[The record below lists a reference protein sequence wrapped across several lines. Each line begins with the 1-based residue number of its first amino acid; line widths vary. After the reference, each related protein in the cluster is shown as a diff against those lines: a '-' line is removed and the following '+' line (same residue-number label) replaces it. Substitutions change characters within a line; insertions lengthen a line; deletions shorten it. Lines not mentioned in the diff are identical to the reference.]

1 MLPVGRKRQHDGD
14 TTYTASV
21 REQPHYQRLLESAG
35 YIWFR
40 AAHDGQLADIDPA
53 AAHLFGWSHDELVG
67 RPLCELVHPDWQ
79 SRVHIFYRNQ
89 FEENIPETTFEFPI
103 LTASGQ
109 YRWVEQIVHL
119 NLEEPAAPFEG
130 IVRDI
135 TRRHQASERL
145 DVINHLAWSLIEQS
159 GNLIAVTDTEGRY
172 IFANSDYLDWLGCS
186 LQDILGKS
194 DLELGIPDLPRF
206 HAMTMQVI
214 TSGAMSIVE
223 EDIECKDMP
232 RSFTIIKH
240 PMRSPAGYIT
250 GVVTIM
256 RDISARKQAEDAL
269 RQSEERY
276 RIIVE
281 NQKELISRWTADT
294 RLTFVNDAYCRAFG
308 RSRDQLIGS
317 SYLDLIPAELHTQIQ
332 RQIDESIRSRTPIH
346 YEHPVI
352 TPDGEIQ
359 WQEWTDV
366 PIFDAQGNF
375 VEFQSS
381 GRDVTRR
388 RLAELDRSDY
398 IKRLEVIQQ
407 VDMELTRSLDIDYVL
422 EIALAAAV
430 SISRADAGAIHL
442 LENDQLRVARVI
454 GDYPDGLVGTSIPL
468 TSGLIG
474 RAARRKEAELVFDV
488 MRDPDYMP
496 NVADIQ
502 AQMTMP
508 LMAQDRLIGTI
519 NVQTREP
526 GRFTPQMFDFLK
538 LLASRIA
545 SALDNARLYRTT
557 ESQLAELQ
565 SLYQQVSHLEQLKTQ
580 MIRIAAHD
588 LRNPLGVIN
597 GYLQLIRGEQESTS
611 DPRLLEYV
619 DVMKESVAR
628 IDKITRDILTL
639 ERVSAGRTSM
649 DEDIDMTKLVLDAV
663 QASRAQASHKSQDL
677 QVEVPPK
684 AAYVRGDRFMLPE
697 TAVNLISNAIKYTP
711 DGGRIIV
718 RLKTENDQV
727 IFTVEDNGIGIP
739 QDRQAGLF
747 QPFYRV
753 QLKET
758 RAIKGTGLGLHLVKT
773 IIEQHGGHIRF
784 QSTYGQ
790 GSTFGF
796 ELPRVVPAATNGR
809 SRRRA
814 AQG

>member
-1 MLPVGRKRQHDGD
+1 MGRKQQHHSNSTQG
-14 TTYTASV
+14 V
-21 REQPHYQRLLESAG
+21 PLREHPQPHYQRLLESAG
-35 YIWFR
+35 YVWFR
-40 AAHDGQLADIDPA
+40 AACDGVVTDIDA
-53 AAHLFGWSHDELVG
+53 TAEHLFGWSRDEFVG
-67 RPLCELVHPDWQ
+67 RTLCEMVHSDWQ
-79 SRVHIFYRNQ
+79 SRVHIFYLNQ
-89 FEENIPETTFEFPI
+89 LEENIPETTFEFPI
-103 LTASGQ
+103 RTASGQ

-119 NLEEPAAPFEG
+119 NPEDPTVPFEG
-130 IVRDI
+130 IIRDI
-135 TRRHQASERL
+135 TRRHQATERL
-145 DVINHLAWSLIEQS
+145 DVMSHVSWSLIEQS

-172 IFANSDYLDWLGCS
+172 VFANSDYLDWLGCS

-194 DLELGIPDLPRF
+194 DLELGMVGMPRF
-206 HAMTMQVI
+206 HALTMQVM
-214 TSGAMSIVE
+214 TSGAMRIIE
-223 EDIECKDMP
+223 ENLHYKGLP

-240 PMRSPAGYIT
+240 PMRSPAGLVT
-250 GVVTIM
+250 GAVTIM

-281 NQKELISRWTADT
+281 QQKELISRWTSDT

-308 RSRDQLIGS
+308 QTREQLIGT
-317 SYLDLIPAELHTQIQ
+317 SYLDLVPPELHAQMHQQIE
-332 RQIDESIRSRTPIH
+332 ESIRSRVPIH

-352 TPDGEIQ
+352 APDGELH

-388 RLAELDRSDY
+388 RLAEIDRSDY
-398 IKRLEVIQQ
+398 IQRLEVIQQ
-407 VDMELTRSLDIDYVL
+407 VDIELTRSLDIDYVL
-422 EIALAAAV
+422 DIALSAAV

-454 GDYPDGLVGTSIPL
+454 GDYPDGLVGTVIPL
-468 TSGLIG
+468 TTGLIG

-488 MRDPDYMP
+488 MSDPDYVP
-496 NVADIQ
+496 NVAHIQ

-508 LMAQDRLIGTI
+508 LIAQDRLIGTI
-519 NVQTREP
+519 NVQTSEP

-538 LLASRIA
+538 LLAARIA
-545 SALDNARLYRTT
+545 SALDNARLHRTT

-565 SLYQQVSHLEQLKTQ
+565 SLYQQVSNLEQLKTQ

-597 GYLQLIRGEQESTS
+597 GYLQLIRGEQEPVS
-611 DPRLLEYV
+611 DPRLLDYV
-619 DVMKESVAR
+619 DIMKDSVTR

-649 DEDIDMTKLVLDAV
+649 DEDIDMTKLALDAV
-663 QASRAQASHKSQDL
+663 QTSRIQATRKSQDL
-677 QVEVPPK
+677 QVELPPK
-684 AAYVRGDRFMLPE
+684 AVYVRGDRFLLPE
-697 TAVNLISNAIKYTP
+697 TAVNLINNAIKYTP

-718 RLKTENDQV
+718 RLWTEGDQV
-727 IFTVEDNGIGIP
+727 IFTVEDNGVGIP
-739 QDRQAGLF
+739 EDRQVGLF

-758 RAIKGTGLGLHLVKT
+758 RAIKGTGLGLHLVRT
-773 IIEQHGGHIRF
+773 IIEQHGGHVRF
-784 QSTYGQ
+784 QSSYGQ

-796 ELPRVVPAATNGR
+796 DLPRVTVAASNGR

-814 AQG
+814 AHG

>member
-1 MLPVGRKRQHDGD
+1 MPETPVWEHP
-14 TTYTASV
+14 
-21 REQPHYQRLLESAG
+21 QPHYQRLLESAG

-40 AAHDGQLADIDPA
+40 ASAEGHLIDIDLA
-53 AAHLFGWSHDELVG
+53 AQHLFGWSREELIG
-67 RPLCELVHPDWQ
+67 RTLCDLVHPDWQ

-89 FEENIPETTFEFPI
+89 LEESIPETTFEFPI
-103 LTASGQ
+103 RTASGQ
-109 YRWVEQIVHL
+109 NRWVEQIVHL
-119 NLEEPAAPFEG
+119 NPEDPAATFEG

-135 TRRHQASERL
+135 TRRRQAGERL
-145 DVINHLAWSLIEQS
+145 DIMSQLSWSLIEQS
-159 GNLIAVTDTEGRY
+159 GNLMAVTDTEGRY
-172 IFANSDYLDWLGCS
+172 VFANSDYLDWLGCS
-186 LQDILGKS
+186 LQAILGKS
-194 DLELGIPDLPRF
+194 DLELGIVGMPRF
-206 HAMTMQVI
+206 HALTMQVM
-214 TSGAMSIVE
+214 TSGAMRIIE
-223 EDIECKDMP
+223 ENIHYKGIP

-240 PMRSPAGYIT
+240 PMRSPAGHMT
-250 GVVTIM
+250 GAVTIM

-281 NQKELISRWTADT
+281 QQKELISRWTADT
-294 RLTFVNDAYCRAFG
+294 RLTFVNDAYCRAFV
-308 RSRDQLIGS
+308 RSRDQLIGT
-317 SYLDLIPAELHTQIQ
+317 SYLDLIPPELHAQMRQ
-332 RQIDESIRSRTPIH
+332 QIDESIRSRAPIH

-352 TPDGEIQ
+352 TTDGELH

-366 PIFDAQGNF
+366 PIYDAQGNF

-388 RLAELDRSDY
+388 RLAEIDRSDY

-407 VDMELTRSLDIDYVL
+407 VDIELTRSLDIDYVL
-422 EIALAAAV
+422 GIALAAAV

-442 LENDQLRVARVI
+442 LENDQLRVSRVI
-454 GDYPDGLVGTSIPL
+454 GDYPDGLVGMVIPL
-468 TSGLIG
+468 STGLIG

-488 MRDPDYMP
+488 MSDPDYVP
-496 NVADIQ
+496 NVASIQ

-508 LMAQDRLIGTI
+508 LIAQDRLIGTI
-519 NVQTREP
+519 NVQTSEP

-538 LLASRIA
+538 LLAARIA
-545 SALDNARLYRTT
+545 SALDNARLHRTT

-565 SLYQQVSHLEQLKTQ
+565 SLYQQVSSLEQLKTQ

-597 GYLQLIRGEQESTS
+597 GYLQLIRGEEDPPP

-619 DVMKESVAR
+619 DVMKESVTR

-649 DEDIDMTKLVLDAV
+649 DEDIDMTKLVLDAA
-663 QASRAQASHKSQDL
+663 QTSRAQATRKSQDL
-677 QVEVPPK
+677 QIELPQK
-684 AAYVRGDRFMLPE
+684 AVYVRGDRFMLPE
-697 TAVNLISNAIKYTP
+697 TAINLISNAIKYTP
-711 DGGRIIV
+711 EGGRIIV
-718 RLKTENDQV
+718 RLWTEGEQV
-727 IFTVEDNGIGIP
+727 IFTVEDNGLGIP
-739 QDRQAGLF
+739 EDRQVGLF

-773 IIEQHGGHIRF
+773 IIEQHGGHVRF

-796 ELPRVVPAATNGR
+796 ELPRAAVAATSRR

>member
-1 MLPVGRKRQHDGD
+1 MCEQP
-14 TTYTASV
+14 
-21 REQPHYQRLLESAG
+21 QPHYQRLLESAG

-40 AAHDGQLADIDPA
+40 ATSDGHLTDIDLA
-53 AAHLFGWSHDELVG
+53 AEHLFGWSRDELVG
-67 RPLCELVHPDWQ
+67 RTLCEVVHPDWQ
-79 SRVHIFYRNQ
+79 SRVHIFYANQ
-89 FEENIPETTFEFPI
+89 LEENIPETTFEFPI
-103 LTASGQ
+103 RTASGQ

-119 NLEEPAAPFEG
+119 NSEEPTVTFEG

-135 TRRHQASERL
+135 TRRHQAAERL
-145 DVINHLAWSLIEQS
+145 DVMSQLSWSLIEQS
-159 GNLIAVTDTEGRY
+159 GSLIAVTDTQGCY
-172 IFANSDYLDWLGCS
+172 LFANSEYLNWLGCS

-194 DLELGIPDLPRF
+194 NLELDMPEMPRF
-206 HAMTMQVI
+206 HALTMQVM
-214 TSGAMSIVE
+214 TSEAMQVLE
-223 EDIECKDMP
+223 EKIYDKGLP
-232 RSFTIIKH
+232 RTFTIIIH
-240 PMRSPAGYIT
+240 PMRSPAGHIA
-250 GVVTIM
+250 GAVTIM

-281 NQKELISRWTADT
+281 QQKELISRWTADT
-294 RLTFVNDAYCRAFG
+294 RLTFVNDAYCRAFA
-308 RSRDQLIGS
+308 RSRDQLIGT
-317 SYLDLIPAELHTQIQ
+317 SYLDLVPSELHTQM
-332 RQIDESIRSRTPIH
+332 RQQIEESIRNRAPIH
-346 YEHPVI
+346 HEHPVI
-352 TPDGEIQ
+352 MSDGELH

-366 PIFDAQGNF
+366 PIFDSHGNF

-388 RLAELDRSDY
+388 RLAEIDRSEY
-398 IKRLEVIQQ
+398 IQRLEVIQQ
-407 VDMELTRSLDIDYVL
+407 VDIELTRSLDIDYVL
-422 EIALAAAV
+422 SIALSAAV

-442 LENDQLRVARVI
+442 LENDQLRVSRVI
-454 GDYPDGLVGTSIPL
+454 GDYPDGLLGTVIPL
-468 TSGLIG
+468 TTGLIG
-474 RAARRKEAELVFDV
+474 RAARRKEAELVLNVAD
-488 MRDPDYMP
+488 DPDYVP
-496 NVADIQ
+496 NVAHIQ

-508 LMAQDRLIGTI
+508 LIAQDRLIGTI
-519 NVQTREP
+519 NVQSSEP

-538 LLASRIA
+538 LLAARIA
-545 SALDNARLYRTT
+545 SALDNARLHRMT

-565 SLYQQVSHLEQLKTQ
+565 SLYQQVSDLEQLKTQ

-597 GYLQLIRGEQESTS
+597 GYLQMIRSEQEPPL
-611 DPRLLEYV
+611 DPRLIEYV
-619 DVMKESVAR
+619 DAMKESVTR

-649 DEDIDMTKLVLDAV
+649 DEDIDMTKLALDAV
-663 QASRAQASHKSQDL
+663 QSSRTQATQKSQDL
-677 QVEVPPK
+677 QVELPSK
-684 AAYVRGDRFMLPE
+684 AVYVRGDRFLLPE
-697 TAVNLISNAIKYTP
+697 TAINLISNAIKYTP

-718 RLKTENDQV
+718 RLWTEGEQV
-727 IFTVEDNGIGIP
+727 IFTVEDNGVGIP
-739 QDRQAGLF
+739 EDRQVGLF

-773 IIEQHGGHIRF
+773 IIEQHGGRIRF
-784 QSTYGQ
+784 QSRYGQ

-796 ELPRVVPAATNGR
+796 ELPRIVVASARGR

>member
-1 MLPVGRKRQHDGD
+1 MGEHP
-14 TTYTASV
+14 
-21 REQPHYQRLLESAG
+21 QPHYRRLLESAG
-35 YIWFR
+35 YVWFR
-40 AAHDGQLADIDPA
+40 AGCDGHLTDIDRA
-53 AAHLFGWSHDELVG
+53 AQHLFGWSTDELVG
-67 RPLCELVHPDWQ
+67 MMLCELVHPDWQ
-79 SRVHIFYRNQ
+79 SRVHIFYQNQ
-89 FEENIPETTFEFPI
+89 LEENIPETTFEFPI
-103 LTASGQ
+103 RTASGQ

-119 NLEEPAAPFEG
+119 NVEDSAAPFEG

-135 TRRHQASERL
+135 TRRHQAGERM
-145 DVINHLAWSLIEQS
+145 DVMSRVSWSLIEQS

-172 IFANSDYLDWLGCS
+172 IFANSDYLDWLGCPF
-186 LQDILGKS
+186 QDILGKS
-194 DLELGIPDLPRF
+194 DLELGIAGMPRF
-206 HAMTMQVI
+206 HALTMQVM
-214 TSGAMSIVE
+214 TSGAMRIVE
-223 EDIECKDMP
+223 ENIHYKGMP

-240 PMRSPAGYIT
+240 PMRSPAGFIT
-250 GVVTIM
+250 GAVTIM

-281 NQKELISRWTADT
+281 QQQELISRWTADT
-294 RLTFVNDAYCRAFG
+294 RLTFVNDAYCRAFD
-308 RSRDQLIGS
+308 RSREELIGS
-317 SYLDLIPAELHTQIQ
+317 SYLELVPPELHAQMRQQIEEA
-332 RQIDESIRSRTPIH
+332 IGSRAPIY

-352 TPDGEIQ
+352 STDGELR

-366 PIFDAQGNF
+366 PIFDSQGNV

-388 RLAELDRSDY
+388 RQAEIDRSDY
-398 IKRLEVIQQ
+398 IQRLEVIQQ
-407 VDMELTRSLDIDYVL
+407 VDIELTRSLDIDYVL
-422 EIALAAAV
+422 DIALSAGV

-442 LENDQLRVARVI
+442 LESNQLRVSRVI
-454 GDYPDGLVGTSIPL
+454 GEYPDRLVGTVIPL
-468 TSGLIG
+468 SSGLIG
-474 RAARRKEAELVFDV
+474 RAARRKEAELVLDV
-488 MRDPDYMP
+488 MSDPDYVP
-496 NVADIQ
+496 NVAHIQ

-508 LMAQDRLIGTI
+508 LIAQDRLIGTI
-519 NVQTREP
+519 NVQTSEP

-538 LLASRIA
+538 LLAARIA
-545 SALDNARLYRTT
+545 SALDNARLHRTT

-565 SLYQQVSHLEQLKTQ
+565 SLYQQVSSLEQLKTQ

-597 GYLQLIRGEQESTS
+597 GYLQLIRGEQEPPP

-619 DVMKESVAR
+619 DVMKDSVTR

-649 DEDIDMTKLVLDAV
+649 DEDIDMTKLALDAA
-663 QASRAQASHKSQDL
+663 QASRAQATRKSQDL
-677 QVEVPPK
+677 QVELPQK
-684 AAYVRGDRFMLPE
+684 AVYVRGDRFMLPE
-697 TAVNLISNAIKYTP
+697 TAINLISNAIKYTP
-711 DGGRIIV
+711 EGGRIIV
-718 RLKTENDQV
+718 RLRTEGDQV
-727 IFTVEDNGIGIP
+727 IFTVEDNGVGIP
-739 QDRQAGLF
+739 EERQAGLF

-773 IIEQHGGHIRF
+773 IIEQHSGHVRF

-796 ELPRVVPAATNGR
+796 DLPRAAVAATSGR